1 MVASTVDA
9 VHAERRMFYVWMAS
23 AFILIAF
30 GGFIPTYWAKLASGT
45 FPGNPITHIHG
56 ALFFTWTLF
65 YFSQT
70 ALVASGRVVNHRNW
84 GLVGISLASV
94 MCCTVVLAEINS
106 VKVAEHINMGDQARR
121 FVIVSFSGLVT
132 FATLFTLAIVNTRHS
147 EVHKRL
153 MILAMIP
160 LMQAAFARIFK
171 TLVAPDAVGPPP
183 VFVSVPPG
191 LIVDL
196 LVVVAMF
203 YDWRTRGRPHTVY
216 LVGLPALIL
225 TQVLPIPISTTS
237 AWMSVA
243 KVIEALAG

>member
-1 MVASTVDA
+1 
-9 VHAERRMFYVWMAS
+9 MFYVWMAS

-30 GGFIPTYWAKLASGT
+30 GGFIPTYWAKLANGT

-56 ALFFTWTLF
+56 AFFFTWTLF
-65 YFSQT
+65 YFAQT
-70 ALVASGRVVNHRNW
+70 SLVASGRVANHRNW

-106 VKVAEHINMGDQARR
+106 IKVAEHINMGDQARR
-121 FVIVSFSGLVT
+121 FLIVSFSALVT
-132 FATLFTLAIVNTRHS
+132 FATFFTLAIVNNRRS

-160 LMQAAFARIFK
+160 LMQAAVARIFK

-191 LIVDL
+191 FIVDL
-196 LVVVAMF
+196 LVVVAML
-203 YDWRTRGRPHTVY
+203 YDWRTRGRPHPVY
-216 LVGLPALIL
+216 VAGLPALVLI
-225 TQVLPIPISTTS
+225 QVLVVPISTTS
-237 AWMSVA
+237 VWMSVA
-243 KVIEALAG
+243 RGIEGLAG